1 MSEVEVAVD
10 LETKQTKGN
19 EDTKHPQPDLK
30 QVMPL
35 LKRFRRCERGAVFIE
50 FALIMIPFFI
60 LLFGIFEVGIM
71 FWASYELENATAD
84 TARLIRT
91 GQVYSGSI
99 DETAFKQKVCE
110 RVALLFNCASKLR
123 VNVESYDSFADM
135 APPDPLESDGSLKT
149 NMTYSPCQPK
159 QVVLLTTFYEWP
171 LLNMISSKSLSN
183 MASNNRL
190 LRSSAAFRC
199 EPFPE

>member
-1 MSEVEVAVD
+1 MSEGEVAVD
-10 LETKQTKGN
+10 LETKQTNGN
-19 EDTKHPQPDLK
+19 GITKHPQPDPK
-30 QVMPL
+30 QVMSL
-35 LKRFRRCERGAVFIE
+35 LTRFRRCERGAVFLE
-50 FALIMIPFFI
+50 FALVMIPFFI

-99 DETAFKQKVCE
+99 DENAFKQKVCE
-110 RVALLFNCASKLR
+110 KVAILVNCASKLR
-123 VNVESYDSFADM
+123 INVESYSSFADM
-135 APPDPLESDGSLKT
+135 TPPNPLEGDGSLKT
-149 NMTYSPCQPK
+149 SMTYSPGGAK

-171 LLNMISSKSLSN
+171 LLNMISSMSLSN
-183 MASNNRL
+183 MASGNRL
-190 LRSSAAFRC
+190 LRSSAAFRN